1 MKGSILVTTE
11 KANNFVKSI
20 IPGLKASTVV
30 NLLYRGSKDGWDAKD
45 DFHRLCDKKGPTVT
59 LVKSS
64 ADRVSGGFTTV
75 SQGYGDGD
83 FISDAKALVFSVDSE
98 VMFPCIIH
106 DKAVY
111 HHSYLGPIFGNYLG
125 IDDMNRQ
132 NGCYCA
138 FTGSEDDDDEYNVSD
153 DGKGN
158 SILTGEGGKAHMFT
172 CVELEVF

>member
-98 VMFPCIIH
+98 VMFPCINH
-106 DKAVY
+106 EYALY
-111 HHSYLGPIFGNYLG
+111 HSPSFGPMFGNYNLG
-125 IDDMNRQ
+125 IKGMN
-132 NGCYCA
+132 
-138 FTGSEDDDDEYNVSD
+138 
-153 DGKGN
+153 
-158 SILTGEGGKAHMFT
+158 
-172 CVELEVF
+172 

>member
-98 VMFPCIIH
+98 VMFPCIKH
-106 DKAVY
+106 DQAVY
-111 HHSYLGPIFGNYLG
+111 HNSSTGPRFGGSCLG
-125 IDDMNRQ
+125 IQNMNKQ

-138 FTGSEDDDDEYNVSD
+138 FTGSENDKGYYKVSD

-158 SILTGEGGKAHMFT
+158 SILTGEGGKGA
-172 CVELEVF
+172 